1 MKLAMI
7 RIIAHHTSGE
17 AKPLIPVHDHAL
29 SRSAVSVAP
38 RFKRS
43 SDTRTHTTLNA
54 SCSQGLPK
62 PEGRSCI
69 VFLNCHRILATDFD
83 PSQKCAPSKLVG
95 VWKPLQDRI
104 VPRRAE
110 IFDGTAEGRV
120 KKRGRVDDIK
130 IKRHEL
136 AVEMQLWFI
145 I

>member
-38 RFKRS
+38 RFKSS
-43 SDTRTHTTLNA
+43 SDTSTHTTLKV

-69 VFLNCHRILATDFD
+69 RVFKL
-83 PSQKCAPSKLVG
+83 PSHARNRFRSV
-95 VWKPLQDRI
+95 
-104 VPRRAE
+104 AE
-110 IFDGTAEGRV
+110 NARHQSSSAFGN
-120 KKRGRVDDIK
+120 RGK
-130 IKRHEL
+130 I
-136 AVEMQLWFI
+136 
-145 I
+145 